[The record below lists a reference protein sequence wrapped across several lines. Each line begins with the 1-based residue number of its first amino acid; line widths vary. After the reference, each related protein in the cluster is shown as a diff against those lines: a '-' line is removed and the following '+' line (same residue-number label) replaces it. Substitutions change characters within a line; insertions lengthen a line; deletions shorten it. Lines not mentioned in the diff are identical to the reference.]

1 MSSKPV
7 QIPKKSTLV
16 YTISLLMLMMCKQQ
30 KGANVLQPPV
40 KGLTPTALARL
51 PVNDSMP
58 VQEHQRRR
66 DLSRV
71 KARSR
76 LVELPRALNL
86 KHQVASINVLHHE
99 EQPVL
104 ERERERESHTHLV
117 KADVQ
122 NCTSLLKTAEQPFPL
137 LNP

>member
-1 MSSKPV
+1 MRSSLLVKRPMRAFYYKRYRTFNLVKGMFLNQISSTLMSYTISKNGDDKMSSKPV

-16 YTISLLMLMMCKQQ
+16 YNISLLMLMMCKQQ

-40 KGLTPTALARL
+40 KGLTLTALVWL

-58 VQEHQRRR
+58 VQEHQRRC

-76 LVELPRALNL
+76 LVELP
-86 KHQVASINVLHHE
+86 
-99 EQPVL
+99 
-104 ERERERESHTHLV
+104 
-117 KADVQ
+117 
-122 NCTSLLKTAEQPFPL
+122 
-137 LNP
+137 